1 MSLSKIGV
9 TQGNDAYILV
19 DDIGGTGYPVSKM
32 MLGSE
37 GSNDNLVGNSNPVPM
52 KIRGD
57 EFFSGATKYDAK
69 VTTDGEIAT
78 TVTERERNVYAVYH
92 DEAVGTGDIDFV
104 LVDKD
109 DTVNFPHSNTGRID
123 ISTINLHLAQ
133 TNGSP
138 DGEFI
143 MGVITRIDGVDADI
157 CWVFV
162 VDFNLPNNGADLRED
177 FNFAPSQLKF
187 EVDSGNTTRIITNY
201 TSLNDSAFNTAT
213 PMPSP
218 RGAASVTPAIGD
230 IVCRLTNGAGDL
242 RLFIG
247 VMYHGEPL

>member
-1 MSLSKIGV
+1 MADNVPITPGAGANIAADEILGV
-9 TQGNDAYILV
+9 K
-19 DDIGGTGYPVSKM
+19 YPRSKM
-32 MLGSE
+32 VVGAD
-37 GSNDNLVGNSNPVPM
+37 GVNDGDVSDANPVPM

-69 VTTDGEIAT
+69 VTIDGELAT

-92 DEAVGTGDIDFV
+92 DDTVGTGNTDFV

-109 DTVNFPHSNTGRID
+109 DTVNFPHNDTARID
-123 ISTINLHLAQ
+123 VSAINLHLAQ
-133 TNGSP
+133 TSGQP
-138 DGEFI
+138 DGEFV
-143 MGVITRIDGVDADI
+143 MGVITRIDAVDADI
-157 CWVFV
+157 YWAFV
-162 VDFNLPNNGADLRED
+162 VDFNLPNNDDLRED

-230 IVCRLTNGAGDL
+230 VVCRLSNGSGDL
-242 RLFIG
+242 RLFVG
-247 VMYHGEPL
+247 AMYHGEPA

>member
-1 MSLSKIGV
+1 MADNVPITPGSGANIAADEILGV
-9 TQGNDAYILV
+9 K
-19 DDIGGTGYPVSKM
+19 YPRSKM
-32 MLGSE
+32 VVGAD
-37 GSNDNLVGNSNPVPM
+37 GVNDGDVSDANPVPM
-52 KIRGD
+52 KIRGN

-69 VTTDGEIAT
+69 VTTDGELAT

-92 DEAVGTGDIDFV
+92 DDAVGTGDTDFV
-104 LVDKD
+104 LIDKD
-109 DTVNFPHSNTGRID
+109 DTVNFPHDDTGRID

-133 TNGSP
+133 TSGNP

-143 MGVITRIDGVDADI
+143 MGVITRIDAVDADI
-157 CWVFV
+157 SWAFV
-162 VDFNLPNNGADLRED
+162 VDFNLPNNDDLRED

-201 TSLNDSAFNTAT
+201 TSLNDTAFNTAT

-218 RGAASVTPAIGD
+218 RGAATVTPAVGD

-242 RLFIG
+242 RLFVGI
-247 VMYHGEPL
+247 MYHGEP